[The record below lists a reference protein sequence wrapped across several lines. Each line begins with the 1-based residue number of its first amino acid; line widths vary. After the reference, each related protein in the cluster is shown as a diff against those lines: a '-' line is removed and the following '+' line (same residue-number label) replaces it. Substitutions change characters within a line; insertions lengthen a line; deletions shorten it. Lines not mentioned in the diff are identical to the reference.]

1 MHVGNLAKLCQHNFM
16 KGRPMTQA
24 HMPAHLHYLASRNLT
39 PTVTFFLTLAVLVAK
54 WQETRR
60 TRRVLGTMD
69 DHILKDIG
77 LTRHDAQKES
87 QRPFW
92 DI

>member
-1 MHVGNLAKLCQHNFM
+1 
-16 KGRPMTQA
+16 MTQA
-24 HMPAHLHYLASRNLT
+24 HMPTHLHYLASRNLT
-39 PTVTFFLTLAVLVAK
+39 PTVSFFLTVAVLVSK

-60 TRRVLGTMD
+60 TRRALTALD

-77 LTRHDAQKES
+77 LTQHQAQMES
-87 QRPFW
+87 RRYFW